1 MLQWMG
7 GSRRK
12 VTISRKSTHNR
23 QRQYFEQRKQ
33 QEKTTGYE
41 DHADE
46 TSIAGRHQK
55 ECQSLDILSLLN
67 LSTFSAVGKCYPSRS
82 HCKSGPSIIKYQM
95 PEDPAKIITSSVPPS
110 YSVKIKEA
118 GAPPSSYQGELQCP
132 KISFSDH
139 DNHDLNASND
149 SLDLWNAATE
159 NQLSVFDMLINDES
173 EVGSERSLVHEAHV
187 AFSVEGLGKMRT
199 KTPLHS
205 PKQGGRISSD
215 DCSLAWNFSRQLN
228 SLKGSNFVLNDS
240 ELEVDMDVPLGSS
253 PSQFSVDITDSHGNW
268 KPNLSTFSD
277 DMQLDSHYRNSKC
290 SFGDTDIS
298 YNIGREDIWDAK
310 VSYLDDGFP
319 HEREDDIS
327 WKYWPHK
334 IDGNSGD
341 FLDYENGE
349 IPDNAFEGH
358 YMLRKRGVKATNLN
372 SLDPSPKHLSSKVG
386 HDLTTLI
393 GERYEISLQD
403 LPAQPGWPFFG
414 TEDVK
419 DSLSLLSS
427 EESCSSSAVRGETID
442 SSPPNLMPRQSRR
455 ICSTFGRTRMKY
467 DLDNDFAK
475 ETRCEDRDNLGQPSG
490 KYMRTPVPL
499 KSTATKRASY
509 YLQGGIELSQ
519 KWLLEER
526 CNGVDIDLGFSS
538 FHCTTQANLPSVG
551 SQLWAEDPIGAFPV
565 PELNL
570 NVKSCFNTPK
580 HSESIHCFPFSCFTS
595 EKFAFC
601 QPLNQ
606 TNAFDSPVFSNIGAG
621 SIKHALSP
629 DSGRQGVPLDLF
641 DAGQHREIGFL
652 DLSVRGRVNGD
663 DKRKPKSPPANCKQ
677 LEFEMENCFG
687 NDLLF
692 SKEPIVMG
700 GSNPNNKEDEF
711 NEAKDGTLE
720 TKGSLGVETSPSV
733 KIHEKG
739 ESKGYECDVEIPLPC
754 QSGTEQKSLMQEQK

>member
-41 DHADE
+41 GHADE

-55 ECQSLDILSLLN
+55 ECRSLDILSLLN
-67 LSTFSAVGKCYPSRS
+67 LSTFSAVGS
-82 HCKSGPSIIKYQM
+82 HCKSGPSTIKYQM

-118 GAPPSSYQGELQCP
+118 GAPPASYQGELQCP

-149 SLDLWNAATE
+149 SLDLWNASAE

-187 AFSVEGLGKMRT
+187 AFSVKGLGKIRP

-205 PKQGGRISSD
+205 PKQEGRISSD
-215 DCSLAWNFSRQLN
+215 DCSLPWNFSRQLN
-228 SLKGSNFVLNDS
+228 SLRGSNFVLNDI
-240 ELEVDMDVPLGSS
+240 ELQVDMDVPLGGSH
-253 PSQFSVDITDSHGNW
+253 SQFSVDITDSHGNW

-290 SFGDTDIS
+290 FFSDTDIS
-298 YNIGREDIWDAK
+298 YNIGREDIWD
-310 VSYLDDGFP
+310 
-319 HEREDDIS
+319 
-327 WKYWPHK
+327 
-334 IDGNSGD
+334 
-341 FLDYENGE
+341 
-349 IPDNAFEGH
+349 
-358 YMLRKRGVKATNLN
+358 
-372 SLDPSPKHLSSKVG
+372 DPSPKHLSSKVG

-393 GERYEISLQD
+393 WESGRYNPIQTD
-403 LPAQPGWPFFG
+403 YDIRDFPAQPGWPFIE
-414 TEDVK
+414 TEDSK
-419 DSLSLLSS
+419 DSMSLLSFSS

-455 ICSTFGRTRMKY
+455 ICSTFARTRMKY
-467 DLDNDFAK
+467 DLDNDFGK

-490 KYMRTPVPL
+490 KYMRTPVPH
-499 KSTATKRASY
+499 KSKATKRASY
-509 YLQGGIELSQ
+509 CLQAGIELSQ
-519 KWLLEER
+519 KWLLEEG
-526 CNGVDIDLGFSS
+526 CNAVDIDLGFSS
-538 FHCTTQANLPSVG
+538 SHCTSQANLPSVG

-570 NVKSCFNTPK
+570 DVKSCFNAPK
-580 HSESIHCFPFSCFTS
+580 HSESIHCLPFSCFTS

-606 TNAFDSPVFSNIGAG
+606 TNSFDSPVFSNIRAG
-621 SIKHALSP
+621 SIKHVLSP

-641 DAGQHREIGFL
+641 DADQHREIGFL

-663 DKRKPKSPPANCKQ
+663 DKRKSKSPPANCEQ

-687 NDLLF
+687 NDLFL

-711 NEAKDGTLE
+711 KEAKDETLE
-720 TKGSLGVETSPSV
+720 TKGSLGVKTSPSV

-754 QSGTEQKSLMQEQK
+754 QSGTEQKSSMQEQK

>member
-1 MLQWMG
+1 MTM
-7 GSRRK
+7 
-12 VTISRKSTHNR
+12 TMAISFSTAIG

-41 DHADE
+41 GHADE

-55 ECQSLDILSLLN
+55 ECRSLDILSLLN
-67 LSTFSAVGKCYPSRS
+67 LSTFSAVGS
-82 HCKSGPSIIKYQM
+82 HCKSGPSTIKYQM

-118 GAPPSSYQGELQCP
+118 GAPPACYQGELQCP

-149 SLDLWNAATE
+149 SLDLWNASAE

-187 AFSVEGLGKMRT
+187 AFSVKGLGKIRP

-205 PKQGGRISSD
+205 PKQEGRISSD
-215 DCSLAWNFSRQLN
+215 DCSLPWNFSRQLN
-228 SLKGSNFVLNDS
+228 SLRGSNFVLNDI
-240 ELEVDMDVPLGSS
+240 ELEVDAMMQDMDVPLGGSH
-253 PSQFSVDITDSHGNW
+253 SQFSVDITDSHGNW

-290 SFGDTDIS
+290 FFSDTDIS
-298 YNIGREDIWDAK
+298 YNIGREDIWD
-310 VSYLDDGFP
+310 VSYQDDGFP

-349 IPDNAFEGH
+349 MPDNAFEGH
-358 YMLRKRGVKATNLN
+358 QMLRKRGVKATNLN
-372 SLDPSPKHLSSKVG
+372 SLGAISHSIYGIILGMIVGSIYLQEGGVKCESVVAVFLSYPFPKHLSSKVG

-393 GERYEISLQD
+393 WERYNPIQTD
-403 LPAQPGWPFFG
+403 YDIRDFPAQPGWPFIE
-414 TEDVK
+414 TEDSK
-419 DSLSLLSS
+419 DSMSLL
-427 EESCSSSAVRGETID
+427 RGETID

-467 DLDNDFAK
+467 DLDNDFGK

-490 KYMRTPVPL
+490 KYMRTPVPH
-499 KSTATKRASY
+499 KSKATKRASY
-509 YLQGGIELSQ
+509 CLQAGIELSQ
-519 KWLLEER
+519 KWLLEEG
-526 CNGVDIDLGFSS
+526 CNAVDIDLGFSS
-538 FHCTTQANLPSVG
+538 SHCTSQANLPSVG

-570 NVKSCFNTPK
+570 DVKSCFNAPK
-580 HSESIHCFPFSCFTS
+580 HSESIHCLPFSCFTS

-606 TNAFDSPVFSNIGAG
+606 TNSFDSPVFSNIRAG
-621 SIKHALSP
+621 SIKHVLSP

-641 DAGQHREIGFL
+641 DADQHREIGFL

-663 DKRKPKSPPANCKQ
+663 DKRKSKSPPANCEQ

-687 NDLLF
+687 NDLFL

-711 NEAKDGTLE
+711 KEAKDETLE
-720 TKGSLGVETSPSV
+720 TKGSLGVKTSPSV

-739 ESKGYECDVEIPLPC
+739 ESKG
-754 QSGTEQKSLMQEQK
+754 

>member
-41 DHADE
+41 GHADE

-55 ECQSLDILSLLN
+55 ECRSLDILSLLN
-67 LSTFSAVGKCYPSRS
+67 LSTFSAVGS
-82 HCKSGPSIIKYQM
+82 HCKSGPSTIKYQM

-118 GAPPSSYQGELQCP
+118 GAPPASYQGELQCP

-149 SLDLWNAATE
+149 SLDLWNASAE

-187 AFSVEGLGKMRT
+187 AFSVKGLGKIRP

-205 PKQGGRISSD
+205 PKQEGRISSD
-215 DCSLAWNFSRQLN
+215 DCSLPWNFSRQLN
-228 SLKGSNFVLNDS
+228 SLRGSNFVLNDI
-240 ELEVDMDVPLGSS
+240 ELEVDMDVPLGGSH
-253 PSQFSVDITDSHGNW
+253 SQFSVDITDSHGNW

-290 SFGDTDIS
+290 FFSDTDIS
-298 YNIGREDIWDAK
+298 YNIGREDIWD
-310 VSYLDDGFP
+310 
-319 HEREDDIS
+319 
-327 WKYWPHK
+327 
-334 IDGNSGD
+334 
-341 FLDYENGE
+341 
-349 IPDNAFEGH
+349 
-358 YMLRKRGVKATNLN
+358 
-372 SLDPSPKHLSSKVG
+372 DPSPKHLSSKVG

-393 GERYEISLQD
+393 WESGRYNPIQTD
-403 LPAQPGWPFFG
+403 YDIRDFPAQPGWPFIE
-414 TEDVK
+414 TEDSK
-419 DSLSLLSS
+419 DSMSLLSFSS

-467 DLDNDFAK
+467 DLDNDFGK

-490 KYMRTPVPL
+490 KYMRTPVPH
-499 KSTATKRASY
+499 KSKATKRASY
-509 YLQGGIELSQ
+509 CLQAGIELSQ
-519 KWLLEER
+519 KWLLEEG
-526 CNGVDIDLGFSS
+526 CNAVDIDLGFSS
-538 FHCTTQANLPSVG
+538 SHCTSQANLPSVG

-570 NVKSCFNTPK
+570 DVKSCFNAPK
-580 HSESIHCFPFSCFTS
+580 HSESIHCLPFSCFTS

-606 TNAFDSPVFSNIGAG
+606 TNSFDSPVFSNIRAG
-621 SIKHALSP
+621 SIKHVLSP

-641 DAGQHREIGFL
+641 DADQHREIGFL

-663 DKRKPKSPPANCKQ
+663 DKRKSRSPPTNCEQ

-687 NDLLF
+687 NDLFL

-711 NEAKDGTLE
+711 KEAKDETLE
-720 TKGSLGVETSPSV
+720 TKGSLGVKTSPSV

-754 QSGTEQKSLMQEQK
+754 QSGTEQKSSMQEQK

>member
-41 DHADE
+41 GHADE

-55 ECQSLDILSLLN
+55 ECRSLDILSLLN
-67 LSTFSAVGKCYPSRS
+67 LSTFSAVGS
-82 HCKSGPSIIKYQM
+82 HCKSGPSTIKYQM

-118 GAPPSSYQGELQCP
+118 GAPPASYQGELQCP

-149 SLDLWNAATE
+149 SLDLWNASAE

-187 AFSVEGLGKMRT
+187 AFSVKGLGKIRP

-205 PKQGGRISSD
+205 PKQEGRISSD
-215 DCSLAWNFSRQLN
+215 DCSLPWNFSRQLN
-228 SLKGSNFVLNDS
+228 SLRGSNFVLNDI
-240 ELEVDMDVPLGSS
+240 ELEVDMDVPLGGSH
-253 PSQFSVDITDSHGNW
+253 SQFSVDITDSHGNW

-290 SFGDTDIS
+290 FFSDTDIS
-298 YNIGREDIWDAK
+298 YNIGREDIWD
-310 VSYLDDGFP
+310 
-319 HEREDDIS
+319 
-327 WKYWPHK
+327 
-334 IDGNSGD
+334 
-341 FLDYENGE
+341 
-349 IPDNAFEGH
+349 
-358 YMLRKRGVKATNLN
+358 
-372 SLDPSPKHLSSKVG
+372 DPSPKHLSSKVG

-393 GERYEISLQD
+393 WESGRYNPIQTD
-403 LPAQPGWPFFG
+403 YDIRDFPAQPGWPFIE
-414 TEDVK
+414 TEDSK
-419 DSLSLLSS
+419 DSMSLLSFSS

-467 DLDNDFAK
+467 DLDNDFGK

-490 KYMRTPVPL
+490 KYMRTPVPH
-499 KSTATKRASY
+499 KSKATKRASY
-509 YLQGGIELSQ
+509 CLQAGIELSQ
-519 KWLLEER
+519 KWLLEEG
-526 CNGVDIDLGFSS
+526 CNAVDIDLGFSS
-538 FHCTTQANLPSVG
+538 SHCTSQANLPSVG

-570 NVKSCFNTPK
+570 DVKSCFNAPK
-580 HSESIHCFPFSCFTS
+580 HSESIHCLPFSCFTS

-606 TNAFDSPVFSNIGAG
+606 TNSFDSPVFSNIRAG
-621 SIKHALSP
+621 SIKHVLSP

-641 DAGQHREIGFL
+641 DADQHREIGFL

-663 DKRKPKSPPANCKQ
+663 DKRKSRSPPTNCEQ

-687 NDLLF
+687 NDLFL

-711 NEAKDGTLE
+711 KEAKDETLE
-720 TKGSLGVETSPSV
+720 TKGSLGVKTSPSV

-754 QSGTEQKSLMQEQK
+754 QSGTEQKEQK

>member
-41 DHADE
+41 GHADE

-55 ECQSLDILSLLN
+55 ECRSLDILSLLN
-67 LSTFSAVGKCYPSRS
+67 LSTFSAVGS
-82 HCKSGPSIIKYQM
+82 HCKSGPSTIKYQM

-118 GAPPSSYQGELQCP
+118 GAPPASYQGELQCP

-149 SLDLWNAATE
+149 SLDLWNASAE
-159 NQLSVFDMLINDES
+159 N
-173 EVGSERSLVHEAHV
+173 R
-187 AFSVEGLGKMRT
+187 LGKIRP

-205 PKQGGRISSD
+205 PKQEGRISSD
-215 DCSLAWNFSRQLN
+215 DCSLPWNFSRQLN
-228 SLKGSNFVLNDS
+228 SLRGSNFVLNDI
-240 ELEVDMDVPLGSS
+240 ELQVDMDVPLGGSH
-253 PSQFSVDITDSHGNW
+253 SQFSVDITDSHGNW

-290 SFGDTDIS
+290 FFSDTDIS
-298 YNIGREDIWDAK
+298 YNIGREDIWD
-310 VSYLDDGFP
+310 
-319 HEREDDIS
+319 
-327 WKYWPHK
+327 
-334 IDGNSGD
+334 
-341 FLDYENGE
+341 
-349 IPDNAFEGH
+349 
-358 YMLRKRGVKATNLN
+358 
-372 SLDPSPKHLSSKVG
+372 DPSPKHLSSKVG

-393 GERYEISLQD
+393 WESGRYNPIQTD
-403 LPAQPGWPFFG
+403 YDIRDFPAQPGWPFIE
-414 TEDVK
+414 TEDSK
-419 DSLSLLSS
+419 DSMSLLS

-455 ICSTFGRTRMKY
+455 ICSTFARTRMKY
-467 DLDNDFAK
+467 DLDNDFGK

-490 KYMRTPVPL
+490 KYMRTPVPH
-499 KSTATKRASY
+499 KSKATKRASY
-509 YLQGGIELSQ
+509 CLQAGIELSQ
-519 KWLLEER
+519 KWLLEEG
-526 CNGVDIDLGFSS
+526 CNAVDIDLGFSS
-538 FHCTTQANLPSVG
+538 SHCTSQANLPSVG

-570 NVKSCFNTPK
+570 DVKSCFNAPK
-580 HSESIHCFPFSCFTS
+580 HSESIHCLPFSCFTS

-606 TNAFDSPVFSNIGAG
+606 TNSFDSPVFSNIRAG
-621 SIKHALSP
+621 SIKHVLSP

-641 DAGQHREIGFL
+641 DADQHREIGFL

-663 DKRKPKSPPANCKQ
+663 DKRKSKSPPANCEQ

-687 NDLLF
+687 NDLFL

-711 NEAKDGTLE
+711 KEAKDETLE
-720 TKGSLGVETSPSV
+720 TKGSLGVKTSPSV

-739 ESKGYECDVEIPLPC
+739 ESKG
-754 QSGTEQKSLMQEQK
+754 

>member
-55 ECQSLDILSLLN
+55 ECRSLDILSLLN
-67 LSTFSAVGKCYPSRS
+67 LSTFSAVGKCYPS
-82 HCKSGPSIIKYQM
+82 K
-95 PEDPAKIITSSVPPS
+95 DPAKIITSSVPPS

-393 GERYEISLQD
+393 GESGRYNPIQTNYDVRD

-419 DSLSLLSS
+419 DSLSLLS

-551 SQLWAEDPIGAFPV
+551 SQLWAEDPI
-565 PELNL
+565 
-570 NVKSCFNTPK
+570 
-580 HSESIHCFPFSCFTS
+580 
-595 EKFAFC
+595 
-601 QPLNQ
+601 
-606 TNAFDSPVFSNIGAG
+606 VFSNIGAG

-754 QSGTEQKSLMQEQK
+754 QSGTEQKEQK

>member
-41 DHADE
+41 GHADE

-55 ECQSLDILSLLN
+55 ECRSLDILSLLN
-67 LSTFSAVGKCYPSRS
+67 LSTFSAVGKCYPS
-82 HCKSGPSIIKYQM
+82 K
-95 PEDPAKIITSSVPPS
+95 
-110 YSVKIKEA
+110 
-118 GAPPSSYQGELQCP
+118 
-132 KISFSDH
+132 
-139 DNHDLNASND
+139 
-149 SLDLWNAATE
+149 
-159 NQLSVFDMLINDES
+159 LSVFDMLINDES

-187 AFSVEGLGKMRT
+187 AFSVKGLGKIRP

-205 PKQGGRISSD
+205 PKQEGRISSD
-215 DCSLAWNFSRQLN
+215 DCSLPWNFSRQLN
-228 SLKGSNFVLNDS
+228 SLRGSNFVLNDI
-240 ELEVDMDVPLGSS
+240 ELEVDMDVPLGGSH
-253 PSQFSVDITDSHGNW
+253 SQFSVDITDSHGNW

-290 SFGDTDIS
+290 FFSDTDIS
-298 YNIGREDIWDAK
+298 YNIGREDIWD
-310 VSYLDDGFP
+310 VSYQDDGFP

-349 IPDNAFEGH
+349 MPDNAFEGH
-358 YMLRKRGVKATNLN
+358 QMLRKRYNPIQT
-372 SLDPSPKHLSSKVG
+372 DY
-386 HDLTTLI
+386 DI
-393 GERYEISLQD
+393 RD
-403 LPAQPGWPFFG
+403 FPAQPGWPFIE
-414 TEDVK
+414 TEDSK
-419 DSLSLLSS
+419 DSMSLLSKHLKYLI
-427 EESCSSSAVRGETID
+427 AVRGETID

-467 DLDNDFAK
+467 DLDNDFGK
-475 ETRCEDRDNLGQPSG
+475 ETRCKDRDNLGQPSG
-490 KYMRTPVPL
+490 KYMRTPVPH
-499 KSTATKRASY
+499 KSKATKRASY
-509 YLQGGIELSQ
+509 CLQAGIELSQ
-519 KWLLEER
+519 KWLLEEG
-526 CNGVDIDLGFSS
+526 CNAVDIDLGFSS
-538 FHCTTQANLPSVG
+538 SHCTSQANLPSVG

-570 NVKSCFNTPK
+570 DVKSCFNAPK
-580 HSESIHCFPFSCFTS
+580 HSESIHCLPFSCFTS

-606 TNAFDSPVFSNIGAG
+606 TNSFDSPVFSNIRAG
-621 SIKHALSP
+621 SIKHVLSP

-641 DAGQHREIGFL
+641 DADQHREIGFL

-663 DKRKPKSPPANCKQ
+663 DKRKSKSPPANCEQ

-687 NDLLF
+687 NDLFL

-711 NEAKDGTLE
+711 KEAKDETLE
-720 TKGSLGVETSPSV
+720 TKGSLGVKTSPSV

-754 QSGTEQKSLMQEQK
+754 QSGTEQKSSMQEQK

>member
-1 MLQWMG
+1 MACCILCCCSNFDQPW
-7 GSRRK
+7 
-12 VTISRKSTHNR
+12 
-23 QRQYFEQRKQ
+23 FF
-33 QEKTTGYE
+33 
-41 DHADE
+41 
-46 TSIAGRHQK
+46 
-55 ECQSLDILSLLN
+55 SLVFFVFFVFN
-67 LSTFSAVGKCYPSRS
+67 QVGS

-298 YNIGREDIWDAK
+298 YNIGREDIWD
-310 VSYLDDGFP
+310 
-319 HEREDDIS
+319 
-327 WKYWPHK
+327 
-334 IDGNSGD
+334 
-341 FLDYENGE
+341 
-349 IPDNAFEGH
+349 
-358 YMLRKRGVKATNLN
+358 
-372 SLDPSPKHLSSKVG
+372 DPSPKHLSSKVG

-393 GERYEISLQD
+393 GESGRYNPIQTNYDVRD

-419 DSLSLLSS
+419 DSLSLLSFSS

-754 QSGTEQKSLMQEQK
+754 QSGTEQKEQK

>member
-55 ECQSLDILSLLN
+55 ECRSLDILSLLN
-67 LSTFSAVGKCYPSRS
+67 LSTFSAVGKCYPS
-82 HCKSGPSIIKYQM
+82 K
-95 PEDPAKIITSSVPPS
+95 DPAKIITSSVPPS

-393 GERYEISLQD
+393 GESGRYNPIQTNYDVRD

-419 DSLSLLSS
+419 DSLSLLSFSS

-551 SQLWAEDPIGAFPV
+551 SQLWAEDPI
-565 PELNL
+565 
-570 NVKSCFNTPK
+570 
-580 HSESIHCFPFSCFTS
+580 
-595 EKFAFC
+595 
-601 QPLNQ
+601 
-606 TNAFDSPVFSNIGAG
+606 VFSNIGAG

-754 QSGTEQKSLMQEQK
+754 QSGTEQKEQK

>member
-41 DHADE
+41 GHADE

-55 ECQSLDILSLLN
+55 ECRSLDILSLLN
-67 LSTFSAVGKCYPSRS
+67 LSTFSAVGS
-82 HCKSGPSIIKYQM
+82 HCKSGPSTIKYQM

-118 GAPPSSYQGELQCP
+118 GAPPASYQGELQCP

-149 SLDLWNAATE
+149 SLDLWNASAE
-159 NQLSVFDMLINDES
+159 N
-173 EVGSERSLVHEAHV
+173 R
-187 AFSVEGLGKMRT
+187 LGKIRP

-205 PKQGGRISSD
+205 PKQEGRISSD
-215 DCSLAWNFSRQLN
+215 DCSLPWNFSRQLN
-228 SLKGSNFVLNDS
+228 SLRGSNFVLNDI
-240 ELEVDMDVPLGSS
+240 ELQVDMDVPLGGSH
-253 PSQFSVDITDSHGNW
+253 SQFSVDITDSHGNW

-290 SFGDTDIS
+290 FFSDTDIS
-298 YNIGREDIWDAK
+298 YNIGREDIWD
-310 VSYLDDGFP
+310 
-319 HEREDDIS
+319 
-327 WKYWPHK
+327 
-334 IDGNSGD
+334 
-341 FLDYENGE
+341 
-349 IPDNAFEGH
+349 
-358 YMLRKRGVKATNLN
+358 
-372 SLDPSPKHLSSKVG
+372 DPSPKHLSSKVG

-393 GERYEISLQD
+393 WESGRYNPIQTD
-403 LPAQPGWPFFG
+403 YDIRDFPAQPGWPFIE
-414 TEDVK
+414 TEDSK
-419 DSLSLLSS
+419 DSMSLLSFSS

-455 ICSTFGRTRMKY
+455 ICSTFARTRMKY
-467 DLDNDFAK
+467 DLDNDFGK

-490 KYMRTPVPL
+490 KYMRTPVPH
-499 KSTATKRASY
+499 KSKATKRASY
-509 YLQGGIELSQ
+509 CLQAGIELSQ
-519 KWLLEER
+519 KWLLEEG
-526 CNGVDIDLGFSS
+526 CNAVDIDLGFSS
-538 FHCTTQANLPSVG
+538 SHCTSQANLPSVG

-570 NVKSCFNTPK
+570 DVKSCFNAPK
-580 HSESIHCFPFSCFTS
+580 HSESIHCLPFSCFTS

-606 TNAFDSPVFSNIGAG
+606 TNSFDSPVFSNIRAG
-621 SIKHALSP
+621 SIKHVLSP

-641 DAGQHREIGFL
+641 DADQHREIGFL

-663 DKRKPKSPPANCKQ
+663 DKRKSKSPPANCEQ

-687 NDLLF
+687 NDLFL

-711 NEAKDGTLE
+711 KEAKDETLE
-720 TKGSLGVETSPSV
+720 TKGSLGVKTSPSV

-739 ESKGYECDVEIPLPC
+739 ESKG
-754 QSGTEQKSLMQEQK
+754 

>member
-1 MLQWMG
+1 MQDAMM
-7 GSRRK
+7 
-12 VTISRKSTHNR
+12 
-23 QRQYFEQRKQ
+23 Q
-33 QEKTTGYE
+33 
-41 DHADE
+41 
-46 TSIAGRHQK
+46 
-55 ECQSLDILSLLN
+55 
-67 LSTFSAVGKCYPSRS
+67 
-82 HCKSGPSIIKYQM
+82 
-95 PEDPAKIITSSVPPS
+95 
-110 YSVKIKEA
+110 
-118 GAPPSSYQGELQCP
+118 
-132 KISFSDH
+132 
-139 DNHDLNASND
+139 
-149 SLDLWNAATE
+149 
-159 NQLSVFDMLINDES
+159 
-173 EVGSERSLVHEAHV
+173 
-187 AFSVEGLGKMRT
+187 
-199 KTPLHS
+199 
-205 PKQGGRISSD
+205 
-215 DCSLAWNFSRQLN
+215 
-228 SLKGSNFVLNDS
+228 
-240 ELEVDMDVPLGSS
+240 DMDVPLGSS

-358 YMLRKRGVKATNLN
+358 FMLRK
-372 SLDPSPKHLSSKVG
+372 
-386 HDLTTLI
+386 
-393 GERYEISLQD
+393 
-403 LPAQPGWPFFG
+403 
-414 TEDVK
+414 
-419 DSLSLLSS
+419 
-427 EESCSSSAVRGETID
+427 RGETID

-475 ETRCEDRDNLGQPSG
+475 ETRCKDRDNLGQPSG

-519 KWLLEER
+519 KWLLEEG
-526 CNGVDIDLGFSS
+526 CNAVDIDLGFSS
-538 FHCTTQANLPSVG
+538 FHCTSQANLPSVG

-580 HSESIHCFPFSCFTS
+580 HSEFIHRLPFSCFTS

-606 TNAFDSPVFSNIGAG
+606 TNSFDSPVFSNIGAG

-641 DAGQHREIGFL
+641 DAGQHREIEFL

-677 LEFEMENCFG
+677 LELEMENCFG

-711 NEAKDGTLE
+711 IEAKDGTLE

-754 QSGTEQKSLMQEQK
+754 QSGTEQKEQK

>member
-1 MLQWMG
+1 MG

-55 ECQSLDILSLLN
+55 ECRSLDILSLLN
-67 LSTFSAVGKCYPSRS
+67 LSTFSAVGKCYPS
-82 HCKSGPSIIKYQM
+82 K
-95 PEDPAKIITSSVPPS
+95 
-110 YSVKIKEA
+110 
-118 GAPPSSYQGELQCP
+118 
-132 KISFSDH
+132 
-139 DNHDLNASND
+139 
-149 SLDLWNAATE
+149 
-159 NQLSVFDMLINDES
+159 LSVFDMLINDES

-240 ELEVDMDVPLGSS
+240 ELEVDAMMQDMDVPLGSS

-358 YMLRKRGVKATNLN
+358 YMLRKRYNPIQTNY
-372 SLDPSPKHLSSKVG
+372 DV
-386 HDLTTLI
+386 T
-393 GERYEISLQD
+393 D

-419 DSLSLLSS
+419 DSLSLLSNHLKYLI
-427 EESCSSSAVRGETID
+427 AVRGETID
-442 SSPPNLMPRQSRR
+442 SSHPNLMPRQSRR
-455 ICSTFGRTRMKY
+455 ICITFGRTRMKY
-467 DLDNDFAK
+467 DLDNNFAK

-538 FHCTTQANLPSVG
+538 FHCTSQANLPSVG

-570 NVKSCFNTPK
+570 NVKSSFNTPK
-580 HSESIHCFPFSCFTS
+580 HSESIHCLPFSCFTS

-606 TNAFDSPVFSNIGAG
+606 TNAFDSSVFSNIGAG

-754 QSGTEQKSLMQEQK
+754 QSGTEQKVCLLLAYGFFNIYTYMHIKV

>member
-1 MLQWMG
+1 MG
-7 GSRRK
+7 FQCK
-12 VTISRKSTHNR
+12 MP
-23 QRQYFEQRKQ
+23 F
-33 QEKTTGYE
+33 
-41 DHADE
+41 
-46 TSIAGRHQK
+46 AG
-55 ECQSLDILSLLN
+55 
-67 LSTFSAVGKCYPSRS
+67 
-82 HCKSGPSIIKYQM
+82 
-95 PEDPAKIITSSVPPS
+95 
-110 YSVKIKEA
+110 A
-118 GAPPSSYQGELQCP
+118 GAPSGSYQGELQCP

-139 DNHDLNASND
+139 DNHALNASND

-159 NQLSVFDMLINDES
+159 NQLSVFDMLINDEP

-187 AFSVEGLGKMRT
+187 AFSVEGLGKIRT

-205 PKQGGRISSD
+205 PKQEGRISSD
-215 DCSLAWNFSRQLN
+215 DCSLPWNFSRQLN
-228 SLKGSNFVLNDS
+228 SLKGSNFVLNDI
-240 ELEVDMDVPLGSS
+240 ELEVDMDVPLGGS

-298 YNIGREDIWDAK
+298 YNIGREDIWD

-349 IPDNAFEGH
+349 MPDNAFEGH
-358 YMLRKRGVKATNLN
+358 HMLRKRGVKATNLN

-393 GERYEISLQD
+393 GERYNPIQTNYGIRD
-403 LPAQPGWPFFG
+403 LPAQPGWPIFE
-414 TEDVK
+414 TEDAK
-419 DSLSLLSS
+419 DSLSLLSDFLLQGDLVGRYYFNLHVSSLSPPSSFSS

-442 SSPPNLMPRQSRR
+442 SSPPNLMPRQSRG

-467 DLDNDFAK
+467 DLDNDFLK
-475 ETRCEDRDNLGQPSG
+475 ETRCEDRDNLGQQSG
-490 KYMRTPVPL
+490 KYMRTPVL
-499 KSTATKRASY
+499 HKSKATKRASY
-509 YLQGGIELSQ
+509 CLQGGIELSQ
-519 KWLLEER
+519 KWLLEEG
-526 CNGVDIDLGFSS
+526 CNPVDIDLGFGSS
-538 FHCTTQANLPSVG
+538 HCTSQANLPSVG

-570 NVKSCFNTPK
+570 DVKSCFNTPK
-580 HSESIHCFPFSCFTS
+580 HSESIHCLPFSCFTS

-606 TNAFDSPVFSNIGAG
+606 TLSFDSPVFSNIGAG
-621 SIKHALSP
+621 SIKHVLSP
-629 DSGRQGVPLDLF
+629 DSGRQVVPLDLF

-652 DLSVRGRVNGD
+652 DLSLRGRVNGD
-663 DKRKPKSPPANCKQ
+663 DKRKPKSPPANCEQ

-700 GSNPNNKEDEF
+700 CSNPSKEEDEF
-711 NEAKDGTLE
+711 KEANDETLE
-720 TKGSLGVETSPSV
+720 TKGSLGVEILPSV

-739 ESKGYECDVEIPLPC
+739 ESKGYECDVEISLPC
-754 QSGTEQKSLMQEQK
+754 QSGTEQKVYLLLAYDFFLIYIHICIVKFELPLDVCLMFWIHV

>member
-1 MLQWMG
+1 MG

-55 ECQSLDILSLLN
+55 ECRSLDILSLLN

-82 HCKSGPSIIKYQM
+82 HCKSGPSTIKYQM

-298 YNIGREDIWDAK
+298 YNIGREDIWD
-310 VSYLDDGFP
+310 
-319 HEREDDIS
+319 
-327 WKYWPHK
+327 
-334 IDGNSGD
+334 
-341 FLDYENGE
+341 
-349 IPDNAFEGH
+349 
-358 YMLRKRGVKATNLN
+358 
-372 SLDPSPKHLSSKVG
+372 DPSPKHLSSKVG

-393 GERYEISLQD
+393 GESGRYNPIQTNYDVTD

-467 DLDNDFAK
+467 DLVNDFAK

-538 FHCTTQANLPSVG
+538 FHCTSQANLPSVG
-551 SQLWAEDPIGAFPV
+551 SQLWAEDPI
-565 PELNL
+565 
-570 NVKSCFNTPK
+570 
-580 HSESIHCFPFSCFTS
+580 
-595 EKFAFC
+595 
-601 QPLNQ
+601 
-606 TNAFDSPVFSNIGAG
+606 VFSNIGAG

>member
-55 ECQSLDILSLLN
+55 ECRSLDILSLLN
-67 LSTFSAVGKCYPSRS
+67 LSTFSAVGKCYPS
-82 HCKSGPSIIKYQM
+82 K
-95 PEDPAKIITSSVPPS
+95 
-110 YSVKIKEA
+110 
-118 GAPPSSYQGELQCP
+118 
-132 KISFSDH
+132 
-139 DNHDLNASND
+139 
-149 SLDLWNAATE
+149 
-159 NQLSVFDMLINDES
+159 LSVFDMLINDES

-240 ELEVDMDVPLGSS
+240 ELEVDAMMQDMDVPLGSS

-358 YMLRKRGVKATNLN
+358 YMLRKRYNPIQTNY
-372 SLDPSPKHLSSKVG
+372 DV
-386 HDLTTLI
+386 T
-393 GERYEISLQD
+393 D

-419 DSLSLLSS
+419 DSLSLLSFSS

-538 FHCTTQANLPSVG
+538 FHCTSQANLPSVG

-580 HSESIHCFPFSCFTS
+580 HSESIHCLPFSCFTS

-754 QSGTEQKSLMQEQK
+754 QSGTEQKEQK

>member
-55 ECQSLDILSLLN
+55 ECRSLDILSLLN
-67 LSTFSAVGKCYPSRS
+67 LSTFSAVGKCYPS
-82 HCKSGPSIIKYQM
+82 K
-95 PEDPAKIITSSVPPS
+95 
-110 YSVKIKEA
+110 
-118 GAPPSSYQGELQCP
+118 
-132 KISFSDH
+132 
-139 DNHDLNASND
+139 
-149 SLDLWNAATE
+149 
-159 NQLSVFDMLINDES
+159 LSVFDMLINDES

-240 ELEVDMDVPLGSS
+240 ELEVDAMMQDMDVPLGSS

-358 YMLRKRGVKATNLN
+358 YMLRKRYNPIQTNY
-372 SLDPSPKHLSSKVG
+372 DV
-386 HDLTTLI
+386 T
-393 GERYEISLQD
+393 D

-419 DSLSLLSS
+419 DSLSLLSFSS

-538 FHCTTQANLPSVG
+538 FHCTSQANLPSVG

-580 HSESIHCFPFSCFTS
+580 HSESIHCLPFSCFTS

>member
-41 DHADE
+41 GHADE

-55 ECQSLDILSLLN
+55 ECRSLDILSLLN
-67 LSTFSAVGKCYPSRS
+67 LSTFSAVGS
-82 HCKSGPSIIKYQM
+82 HCKSGPSTIKYQM

-118 GAPPSSYQGELQCP
+118 GAPPASYQGELQCP

-149 SLDLWNAATE
+149 SLDLWNASAE
-159 NQLSVFDMLINDES
+159 N
-173 EVGSERSLVHEAHV
+173 R
-187 AFSVEGLGKMRT
+187 LGKIRP

-205 PKQGGRISSD
+205 PKQEGRISSD
-215 DCSLAWNFSRQLN
+215 DCSLPWNFSRQLN
-228 SLKGSNFVLNDS
+228 SLRGSNFVLNDI
-240 ELEVDMDVPLGSS
+240 ELQVDMDVPLGGSH
-253 PSQFSVDITDSHGNW
+253 SQFSVDITDSHGNW

-290 SFGDTDIS
+290 FFSDTDIS
-298 YNIGREDIWDAK
+298 YNIGREDIWD
-310 VSYLDDGFP
+310 VSYQDDGFP
-319 HEREDDIS
+319 HEREDEIS

-349 IPDNAFEGH
+349 MPDNAFEGH
-358 YMLRKRGVKATNLN
+358 QMLRKRGVKATNLN

-393 GERYEISLQD
+393 WESGRYNPIQTD
-403 LPAQPGWPFFG
+403 YDIRDFPAQPGWPFIE
-414 TEDVK
+414 TEDSK
-419 DSLSLLSS
+419 DSMSLLSFSS

-455 ICSTFGRTRMKY
+455 ICSTFARTRMKY
-467 DLDNDFAK
+467 DLDNDFGK

-490 KYMRTPVPL
+490 KYMRTPVPH
-499 KSTATKRASY
+499 KSKATKRASY
-509 YLQGGIELSQ
+509 CLQAGIELSQ
-519 KWLLEER
+519 KWLLEEG
-526 CNGVDIDLGFSS
+526 CNAVDIDLGFSS
-538 FHCTTQANLPSVG
+538 SHCTSQANLPSVG

-570 NVKSCFNTPK
+570 DVKSCFNAPK
-580 HSESIHCFPFSCFTS
+580 HSESIHCLPFSCFTS

-606 TNAFDSPVFSNIGAG
+606 TNSFDSPVFSNIRAG
-621 SIKHALSP
+621 SIKHVLSP

-641 DAGQHREIGFL
+641 DADQHREIGFL

-663 DKRKPKSPPANCKQ
+663 DKRKSKSPPANCEQ

-687 NDLLF
+687 NDLFL

-711 NEAKDGTLE
+711 KEAKDETLE
-720 TKGSLGVETSPSV
+720 TKGSLGVKTSPSV

-739 ESKGYECDVEIPLPC
+739 ESKG
-754 QSGTEQKSLMQEQK
+754 

>member
-41 DHADE
+41 GHADE

-55 ECQSLDILSLLN
+55 ECRSLDILSLLN
-67 LSTFSAVGKCYPSRS
+67 LSTFSAVGS
-82 HCKSGPSIIKYQM
+82 HCKSGPSTIKYQM

-118 GAPPSSYQGELQCP
+118 GAPPASYQGELQCP

-149 SLDLWNAATE
+149 SLDLWNASAE

-187 AFSVEGLGKMRT
+187 AFSVKGLGKIRP

-205 PKQGGRISSD
+205 PKQEGRISSD
-215 DCSLAWNFSRQLN
+215 DCSLPWNFSRQLN
-228 SLKGSNFVLNDS
+228 SLRGSNFVLNDI
-240 ELEVDMDVPLGSS
+240 ELQVDMDVPLGGSH
-253 PSQFSVDITDSHGNW
+253 SQFSVDITDSHGNW

-290 SFGDTDIS
+290 FFSDTDIS
-298 YNIGREDIWDAK
+298 YNIGREDIWD
-310 VSYLDDGFP
+310 
-319 HEREDDIS
+319 
-327 WKYWPHK
+327 
-334 IDGNSGD
+334 
-341 FLDYENGE
+341 
-349 IPDNAFEGH
+349 
-358 YMLRKRGVKATNLN
+358 
-372 SLDPSPKHLSSKVG
+372 DPSPKHLSSKVG

-393 GERYEISLQD
+393 WESGRYNPIQTD
-403 LPAQPGWPFFG
+403 YDIRDFPAQPGWPFIE
-414 TEDVK
+414 TEDSK
-419 DSLSLLSS
+419 DSMSLLSFSS

-455 ICSTFGRTRMKY
+455 ICSTFARTRMKY
-467 DLDNDFAK
+467 DLDNDFGK

-490 KYMRTPVPL
+490 KYMRTPVPH
-499 KSTATKRASY
+499 KSKATKRASY
-509 YLQGGIELSQ
+509 CLQAGIELSQ
-519 KWLLEER
+519 KWLLEEG
-526 CNGVDIDLGFSS
+526 CNAVDIDLGFSS
-538 FHCTTQANLPSVG
+538 SHCTSQANLPSVG

-570 NVKSCFNTPK
+570 DVKSCFNAPK
-580 HSESIHCFPFSCFTS
+580 HSESIHCLPFSCFTS

-606 TNAFDSPVFSNIGAG
+606 TNSFDSPVFSNIRAG
-621 SIKHALSP
+621 SIKHVLSP

-641 DAGQHREIGFL
+641 DADQHREIGFL

-663 DKRKPKSPPANCKQ
+663 DKRKSKSPPANCEQ

-687 NDLLF
+687 NDLFL

-711 NEAKDGTLE
+711 KEAKDETLE
-720 TKGSLGVETSPSV
+720 TKGSLGVKTSPSV

-739 ESKGYECDVEIPLPC
+739 ESKG
-754 QSGTEQKSLMQEQK
+754 

>member
-1 MLQWMG
+1 MG
-7 GSRRK
+7 FQCK
-12 VTISRKSTHNR
+12 MP
-23 QRQYFEQRKQ
+23 F
-33 QEKTTGYE
+33 
-41 DHADE
+41 
-46 TSIAGRHQK
+46 AG
-55 ECQSLDILSLLN
+55 
-67 LSTFSAVGKCYPSRS
+67 
-82 HCKSGPSIIKYQM
+82 
-95 PEDPAKIITSSVPPS
+95 
-110 YSVKIKEA
+110 A

-298 YNIGREDIWDAK
+298 YNIGREDIWD
-310 VSYLDDGFP
+310 
-319 HEREDDIS
+319 
-327 WKYWPHK
+327 
-334 IDGNSGD
+334 
-341 FLDYENGE
+341 
-349 IPDNAFEGH
+349 
-358 YMLRKRGVKATNLN
+358 
-372 SLDPSPKHLSSKVG
+372 DPSPKHLSSKVG

-393 GERYEISLQD
+393 GESGRYNPIQTNYDVTD

-419 DSLSLLSS
+419 DSLSLLSFSS

-467 DLDNDFAK
+467 DLVNDFAK

-538 FHCTTQANLPSVG
+538 FHCTSQANLPSVG

-580 HSESIHCFPFSCFTS
+580 HSESIHCLPFSCFTS

>member
-41 DHADE
+41 GHADE

-55 ECQSLDILSLLN
+55 ECRSLDILSLLN
-67 LSTFSAVGKCYPSRS
+67 LSTFSAVVGS
-82 HCKSGPSIIKYQM
+82 HCKSGPSTIKYQM

-118 GAPPSSYQGELQCP
+118 GAPPASYQGELQCP

-149 SLDLWNAATE
+149 SLDLWNASAE
-159 NQLSVFDMLINDES
+159 NQFSVFDMLINDES

-187 AFSVEGLGKMRT
+187 AFSVKGLGKIRP

-205 PKQGGRISSD
+205 PKQEGRISSD
-215 DCSLAWNFSRQLN
+215 DCSLPWNFSRQLN
-228 SLKGSNFVLNDS
+228 SLRGSNFVLNDI
-240 ELEVDMDVPLGSS
+240 ELEVDMDVPLGGSH
-253 PSQFSVDITDSHGNW
+253 SQFSVDITDSHGNW

-290 SFGDTDIS
+290 FFSDTDIS
-298 YNIGREDIWDAK
+298 YNIGREDIWD
-310 VSYLDDGFP
+310 
-319 HEREDDIS
+319 
-327 WKYWPHK
+327 
-334 IDGNSGD
+334 
-341 FLDYENGE
+341 
-349 IPDNAFEGH
+349 
-358 YMLRKRGVKATNLN
+358 
-372 SLDPSPKHLSSKVG
+372 DPSPKHLSSKVG

-393 GERYEISLQD
+393 WESGRYNPIQTD
-403 LPAQPGWPFFG
+403 NDIRDFPAQPGWPFIE
-414 TEDVK
+414 TEDSK
-419 DSLSLLSS
+419 DSMSLLS

-467 DLDNDFAK
+467 DLDNDFGK

-490 KYMRTPVPL
+490 KYMRTPVPH
-499 KSTATKRASY
+499 KSKATKRASY
-509 YLQGGIELSQ
+509 CLQAGIELSQ
-519 KWLLEER
+519 KWLLEEG
-526 CNGVDIDLGFSS
+526 CNAVDIDLGFSS
-538 FHCTTQANLPSVG
+538 SHCTSQANLPSVG

-570 NVKSCFNTPK
+570 DVKSCFNAPK
-580 HSESIHCFPFSCFTS
+580 HSESIHCLPFSCFTS

-606 TNAFDSPVFSNIGAG
+606 TNSFDSPVFSNIRAG
-621 SIKHALSP
+621 SIKHVLSP

-641 DAGQHREIGFL
+641 DADQHREIGFL

-663 DKRKPKSPPANCKQ
+663 DKRKSKSPPANCEQ

-687 NDLLF
+687 NDLFL

-711 NEAKDGTLE
+711 KEAKDETLE
-720 TKGSLGVETSPSV
+720 TKGSLGVKTSPSV

-754 QSGTEQKSLMQEQK
+754 QSGTEQKSSMQEQK

>member
-41 DHADE
+41 GHADE

-55 ECQSLDILSLLN
+55 ECRSLDILSLLN
-67 LSTFSAVGKCYPSRS
+67 LSTFSAVGKCYPS
-82 HCKSGPSIIKYQM
+82 K
-95 PEDPAKIITSSVPPS
+95 
-110 YSVKIKEA
+110 
-118 GAPPSSYQGELQCP
+118 
-132 KISFSDH
+132 
-139 DNHDLNASND
+139 
-149 SLDLWNAATE
+149 
-159 NQLSVFDMLINDES
+159 LSVFDMLINDES

-187 AFSVEGLGKMRT
+187 AFSVKGLGKIRP

-205 PKQGGRISSD
+205 PKQEGRISSD
-215 DCSLAWNFSRQLN
+215 DCSLPWNFSRQLN
-228 SLKGSNFVLNDS
+228 SLRGSNFVLNDI
-240 ELEVDMDVPLGSS
+240 ELEVDAMMQDMDVPLGGSH
-253 PSQFSVDITDSHGNW
+253 SQFSVDITDSHGNW

-290 SFGDTDIS
+290 FFSDTDIS
-298 YNIGREDIWDAK
+298 YNIGREDIWD
-310 VSYLDDGFP
+310 VSYQDDGFP

-349 IPDNAFEGH
+349 MPDNAFEGH
-358 YMLRKRGVKATNLN
+358 QMLRKRYNPIQT
-372 SLDPSPKHLSSKVG
+372 DY
-386 HDLTTLI
+386 DI
-393 GERYEISLQD
+393 RD
-403 LPAQPGWPFFG
+403 FPAQPGWPFIE
-414 TEDVK
+414 TEDSK
-419 DSLSLLSS
+419 DSMSLLSKHLKYLI
-427 EESCSSSAVRGETID
+427 AVRGETID

-467 DLDNDFAK
+467 DLDNDFGK

-490 KYMRTPVPL
+490 KYMRTPVPH
-499 KSTATKRASY
+499 KSKATKRASY
-509 YLQGGIELSQ
+509 CLQAGIELSQ
-519 KWLLEER
+519 KWLLEEG
-526 CNGVDIDLGFSS
+526 CNAVDIDLGFSS
-538 FHCTTQANLPSVG
+538 SHCTSQANLPSVG

-570 NVKSCFNTPK
+570 DVKSCFNAPK
-580 HSESIHCFPFSCFTS
+580 HSESIHCLPFSCFTS

-606 TNAFDSPVFSNIGAG
+606 TNSFDSPVFSNIRAG
-621 SIKHALSP
+621 SIKHVLSP

-641 DAGQHREIGFL
+641 DADQHREIGFL

-663 DKRKPKSPPANCKQ
+663 DKRKSKSPPANCEQ

-687 NDLLF
+687 NDLFL

-711 NEAKDGTLE
+711 KEAKDETLE
-720 TKGSLGVETSPSV
+720 TKGSLGVKTSPSV

-754 QSGTEQKSLMQEQK
+754 QSGTEQKVYLILAYGFFNIYTYMHIKV

>member
-1 MLQWMG
+1 
-7 GSRRK
+7 
-12 VTISRKSTHNR
+12 
-23 QRQYFEQRKQ
+23 
-33 QEKTTGYE
+33 
-41 DHADE
+41 
-46 TSIAGRHQK
+46 
-55 ECQSLDILSLLN
+55 
-67 LSTFSAVGKCYPSRS
+67 
-82 HCKSGPSIIKYQM
+82 
-95 PEDPAKIITSSVPPS
+95 
-110 YSVKIKEA
+110 
-118 GAPPSSYQGELQCP
+118 
-132 KISFSDH
+132 
-139 DNHDLNASND
+139 
-149 SLDLWNAATE
+149 
-159 NQLSVFDMLINDES
+159 
-173 EVGSERSLVHEAHV
+173 
-187 AFSVEGLGKMRT
+187 MRT

-393 GERYEISLQD
+393 GESGRYNPIQTNYDVTD

-419 DSLSLLSS
+419 DSLSLLSFSS

-467 DLDNDFAK
+467 DLVNDFAK

-538 FHCTTQANLPSVG
+538 FHCTSQANLPSVG
-551 SQLWAEDPIGAFPV
+551 SQLWAEDPI
-565 PELNL
+565 
-570 NVKSCFNTPK
+570 
-580 HSESIHCFPFSCFTS
+580 
-595 EKFAFC
+595 
-601 QPLNQ
+601 
-606 TNAFDSPVFSNIGAG
+606 VFSNIGAG

>member
-1 MLQWMG
+1 
-7 GSRRK
+7 
-12 VTISRKSTHNR
+12 
-23 QRQYFEQRKQ
+23 
-33 QEKTTGYE
+33 
-41 DHADE
+41 
-46 TSIAGRHQK
+46 
-55 ECQSLDILSLLN
+55 
-67 LSTFSAVGKCYPSRS
+67 
-82 HCKSGPSIIKYQM
+82 
-95 PEDPAKIITSSVPPS
+95 
-110 YSVKIKEA
+110 
-118 GAPPSSYQGELQCP
+118 
-132 KISFSDH
+132 
-139 DNHDLNASND
+139 
-149 SLDLWNAATE
+149 
-159 NQLSVFDMLINDES
+159 
-173 EVGSERSLVHEAHV
+173 
-187 AFSVEGLGKMRT
+187 MRT

-298 YNIGREDIWDAK
+298 YNIGREDIWD
-310 VSYLDDGFP
+310 
-319 HEREDDIS
+319 
-327 WKYWPHK
+327 
-334 IDGNSGD
+334 
-341 FLDYENGE
+341 
-349 IPDNAFEGH
+349 
-358 YMLRKRGVKATNLN
+358 
-372 SLDPSPKHLSSKVG
+372 DPSPKHLSSKVG

-393 GERYEISLQD
+393 GESGRYNPIQTNYD
-403 LPAQPGWPFFG
+403 VRALPAQPGWPFFG

-419 DSLSLLSS
+419 DSLSLLS

-538 FHCTTQANLPSVG
+538 FHCTSQANLPSVG

-580 HSESIHCFPFSCFTS
+580 HSESIHCLPFSCFTS

>member
-41 DHADE
+41 GHADE

-55 ECQSLDILSLLN
+55 ECRSLDILSLLN
-67 LSTFSAVGKCYPSRS
+67 LSTFSAVGS
-82 HCKSGPSIIKYQM
+82 HCKSGPSTIKYQM

-118 GAPPSSYQGELQCP
+118 GAPPASYQGELQCP

-149 SLDLWNAATE
+149 SLDLWNASAE
-159 NQLSVFDMLINDES
+159 NQFSVFDMLINDES

-187 AFSVEGLGKMRT
+187 AFSVKGLGKIRP

-205 PKQGGRISSD
+205 PKQEGRISSD
-215 DCSLAWNFSRQLN
+215 DCSLPWNFSRQLN
-228 SLKGSNFVLNDS
+228 SLRGSNFVLNDI
-240 ELEVDMDVPLGSS
+240 ELEVDMDVPLGGSH
-253 PSQFSVDITDSHGNW
+253 SQFSVDITDSHGNW

-290 SFGDTDIS
+290 FFSDTDIS
-298 YNIGREDIWDAK
+298 YNIGREDIWD
-310 VSYLDDGFP
+310 
-319 HEREDDIS
+319 
-327 WKYWPHK
+327 
-334 IDGNSGD
+334 
-341 FLDYENGE
+341 
-349 IPDNAFEGH
+349 
-358 YMLRKRGVKATNLN
+358 
-372 SLDPSPKHLSSKVG
+372 DPSPKHLSSKVG

-393 GERYEISLQD
+393 WESGRYNPIQTD
-403 LPAQPGWPFFG
+403 NDIRDFPAQPGWPFIE
-414 TEDVK
+414 TEDSK
-419 DSLSLLSS
+419 DSMSLLRFSS

-467 DLDNDFAK
+467 DLDNDFGK

-490 KYMRTPVPL
+490 KYMRTPVPH
-499 KSTATKRASY
+499 KSKATKRASY
-509 YLQGGIELSQ
+509 CLQAGIELSQ
-519 KWLLEER
+519 KWLLEEG
-526 CNGVDIDLGFSS
+526 CNAVDIDLGFSS
-538 FHCTTQANLPSVG
+538 SHCTSQANLPSVG

-570 NVKSCFNTPK
+570 DVKSCFNAPK
-580 HSESIHCFPFSCFTS
+580 HSESIHCLPFSCFTS

-606 TNAFDSPVFSNIGAG
+606 TNSFDSPVFSNIRAG
-621 SIKHALSP
+621 SIKHVLSP

-641 DAGQHREIGFL
+641 DADQHREIGFL

-663 DKRKPKSPPANCKQ
+663 DKRKSKSPPANCEQ

-687 NDLLF
+687 NDLFL

-711 NEAKDGTLE
+711 KEAKDETLE
-720 TKGSLGVETSPSV
+720 TKGSLGVKTSPSV

-754 QSGTEQKSLMQEQK
+754 QSGTEQKSSMQEQK

>member
-1 MLQWMG
+1 MG
-7 GSRRK
+7 FQCK
-12 VTISRKSTHNR
+12 IP
-23 QRQYFEQRKQ
+23 F
-33 QEKTTGYE
+33 
-41 DHADE
+41 
-46 TSIAGRHQK
+46 AG
-55 ECQSLDILSLLN
+55 
-67 LSTFSAVGKCYPSRS
+67 
-82 HCKSGPSIIKYQM
+82 
-95 PEDPAKIITSSVPPS
+95 
-110 YSVKIKEA
+110 A
-118 GAPPSSYQGELQCP
+118 GAPPASYQGELQCP

-149 SLDLWNAATE
+149 SLDLWNASAE

-187 AFSVEGLGKMRT
+187 AFSVKGLGKIRP

-205 PKQGGRISSD
+205 PKQEGRISSD
-215 DCSLAWNFSRQLN
+215 DCSLPWNFSRQLN
-228 SLKGSNFVLNDS
+228 SLRGSNFVLNDI
-240 ELEVDMDVPLGSS
+240 ELEVDMDVPLGGSH
-253 PSQFSVDITDSHGNW
+253 SQFSVDITDSHGNW

-290 SFGDTDIS
+290 FFSDTDIS
-298 YNIGREDIWDAK
+298 YNIGREDIWD
-310 VSYLDDGFP
+310 VSYQDDGFP

-341 FLDYENGE
+341 FLDYEN
-349 IPDNAFEGH
+349 
-358 YMLRKRGVKATNLN
+358 
-372 SLDPSPKHLSSKVG
+372 DPSPKHLSSKVG

-393 GERYEISLQD
+393 WERYNPIQTD
-403 LPAQPGWPFFG
+403 YDIRDFPAQPGWPFIE
-414 TEDVK
+414 TEDSK
-419 DSLSLLSS
+419 DSMSLL
-427 EESCSSSAVRGETID
+427 RGETID

-467 DLDNDFAK
+467 DLDNDFGK

-490 KYMRTPVPL
+490 KYMRTPVPH
-499 KSTATKRASY
+499 KSKATKRASY
-509 YLQGGIELSQ
+509 CLQAGIELSQ
-519 KWLLEER
+519 KWLLEEG
-526 CNGVDIDLGFSS
+526 CNAVDIDLGFSS
-538 FHCTTQANLPSVG
+538 SHCTSQANLPSVG

-570 NVKSCFNTPK
+570 DVKSCFNAPK
-580 HSESIHCFPFSCFTS
+580 HSESIHCLPFSCFTS

-606 TNAFDSPVFSNIGAG
+606 TNSFDSPVFSNIRAG
-621 SIKHALSP
+621 SIKHVLSP

-641 DAGQHREIGFL
+641 DADQHREIGFL

-663 DKRKPKSPPANCKQ
+663 DKRKSRSPPTNCEQ

-687 NDLLF
+687 NDLFL

-711 NEAKDGTLE
+711 KEAKDETLE
-720 TKGSLGVETSPSV
+720 TKGSLGVKTSPSV

-754 QSGTEQKSLMQEQK
+754 QSGTEQKEQK

>member
-41 DHADE
+41 GHADE

-55 ECQSLDILSLLN
+55 ECRSLDILSLLN
-67 LSTFSAVGKCYPSRS
+67 LSTFSAVGS
-82 HCKSGPSIIKYQM
+82 HCKSGPSTIKYQM

-118 GAPPSSYQGELQCP
+118 GAPPASYQGELQCP

-149 SLDLWNAATE
+149 SLDLWNASAE

-187 AFSVEGLGKMRT
+187 AFSVKGLGKIRP

-205 PKQGGRISSD
+205 PKQEGRISSD
-215 DCSLAWNFSRQLN
+215 DCSLPWNFSRQLN
-228 SLKGSNFVLNDS
+228 SLRGSNFVLNDI
-240 ELEVDMDVPLGSS
+240 ELQVDMDVPLGGSH
-253 PSQFSVDITDSHGNW
+253 SQFSVDITDSHGNW

-290 SFGDTDIS
+290 FFSDTDIS
-298 YNIGREDIWDAK
+298 YNIGREDIWD
-310 VSYLDDGFP
+310 
-319 HEREDDIS
+319 
-327 WKYWPHK
+327 
-334 IDGNSGD
+334 
-341 FLDYENGE
+341 
-349 IPDNAFEGH
+349 
-358 YMLRKRGVKATNLN
+358 
-372 SLDPSPKHLSSKVG
+372 DPSPKHLSSKVG

-393 GERYEISLQD
+393 WESGRYNPIQTD
-403 LPAQPGWPFFG
+403 YDIRDFPAQPGWPFIE
-414 TEDVK
+414 TEDSK
-419 DSLSLLSS
+419 DSMSLLS

-455 ICSTFGRTRMKY
+455 ICSTFARTRMKY
-467 DLDNDFAK
+467 DLDNDFGK

-490 KYMRTPVPL
+490 KYMRTPVPH
-499 KSTATKRASY
+499 KSKATKRASY
-509 YLQGGIELSQ
+509 CLQAGIELSQ
-519 KWLLEER
+519 KWLLEEG
-526 CNGVDIDLGFSS
+526 CNAVDIDLGFSS
-538 FHCTTQANLPSVG
+538 SHCTSQANLPSVG

-570 NVKSCFNTPK
+570 DVKSCFNAPK
-580 HSESIHCFPFSCFTS
+580 HSESIHCLPFSCFTS

-606 TNAFDSPVFSNIGAG
+606 TNSFDSPVFSNIRAG
-621 SIKHALSP
+621 SIKHVLSP

-641 DAGQHREIGFL
+641 DADQHREIGFL

-663 DKRKPKSPPANCKQ
+663 DKRKSKSPPANCEQ

-687 NDLLF
+687 NDLFL

-711 NEAKDGTLE
+711 KEAKDETLE
-720 TKGSLGVETSPSV
+720 TKGSLGVKTSPSV

-739 ESKGYECDVEIPLPC
+739 ESKG
-754 QSGTEQKSLMQEQK
+754 

>member
-41 DHADE
+41 GHADE

-55 ECQSLDILSLLN
+55 ECRSLDILSLLN
-67 LSTFSAVGKCYPSRS
+67 LSTFSAVVGS
-82 HCKSGPSIIKYQM
+82 HCKSGPSTIKYQM

-118 GAPPSSYQGELQCP
+118 GAPPASYQGELQCP

-149 SLDLWNAATE
+149 SLDLWNASAE
-159 NQLSVFDMLINDES
+159 NQFSVFDMLINDES

-187 AFSVEGLGKMRT
+187 AFSVKGLGKIRP

-205 PKQGGRISSD
+205 PKQEGRISSD
-215 DCSLAWNFSRQLN
+215 DCSLPWNFSRQLN
-228 SLKGSNFVLNDS
+228 SLRGSNFVLNDI
-240 ELEVDMDVPLGSS
+240 ELEVDMDVPLGGSH
-253 PSQFSVDITDSHGNW
+253 SQFSVDITDSHGNW

-290 SFGDTDIS
+290 FFSDTDIS
-298 YNIGREDIWDAK
+298 YNIGREDIWD
-310 VSYLDDGFP
+310 
-319 HEREDDIS
+319 
-327 WKYWPHK
+327 
-334 IDGNSGD
+334 
-341 FLDYENGE
+341 
-349 IPDNAFEGH
+349 
-358 YMLRKRGVKATNLN
+358 
-372 SLDPSPKHLSSKVG
+372 DPSPKHLSSKVG

-393 GERYEISLQD
+393 WESGRYNPIQTD
-403 LPAQPGWPFFG
+403 NDIRDFPAQPGWPFIE
-414 TEDVK
+414 TEDSK
-419 DSLSLLSS
+419 DSMSLLRFSS

-467 DLDNDFAK
+467 DLDNDFGK

-490 KYMRTPVPL
+490 KYMRTPVPH
-499 KSTATKRASY
+499 KSKATKRASY
-509 YLQGGIELSQ
+509 CLQAGIELSQ
-519 KWLLEER
+519 KWLLEEG
-526 CNGVDIDLGFSS
+526 CNAVDIDLGFSS
-538 FHCTTQANLPSVG
+538 SHCTSQANLPSVG

-570 NVKSCFNTPK
+570 DVKSCFNAPK
-580 HSESIHCFPFSCFTS
+580 HSESIHCLPFSCFTS

-606 TNAFDSPVFSNIGAG
+606 TNSFDSPVFSNIRAG
-621 SIKHALSP
+621 SIKHVLSP

-641 DAGQHREIGFL
+641 DADQHREIGFL

-663 DKRKPKSPPANCKQ
+663 DKRKSKSPPANCEQ

-687 NDLLF
+687 NDLFL

-711 NEAKDGTLE
+711 KEAKDETLE
-720 TKGSLGVETSPSV
+720 TKGSLGVKTSPSV

-754 QSGTEQKSLMQEQK
+754 QSGTEQKEQK

>member
-1 MLQWMG
+1 MG

-55 ECQSLDILSLLN
+55 ECRSLDILSLLN
-67 LSTFSAVGKCYPSRS
+67 LSTFSAVGS
-82 HCKSGPSIIKYQM
+82 HCKSGPSTIKYQM

-298 YNIGREDIWDAK
+298 YNIGREDIWD
-310 VSYLDDGFP
+310 
-319 HEREDDIS
+319 
-327 WKYWPHK
+327 
-334 IDGNSGD
+334 
-341 FLDYENGE
+341 
-349 IPDNAFEGH
+349 
-358 YMLRKRGVKATNLN
+358 
-372 SLDPSPKHLSSKVG
+372 DPSPKHLSSKVG

-393 GERYEISLQD
+393 GESGRYNPIQTNYDVTD

-419 DSLSLLSS
+419 DSLSLLSFSS

-467 DLDNDFAK
+467 DLVNDFAK

-538 FHCTTQANLPSVG
+538 FHCTSQANLPSVG
-551 SQLWAEDPIGAFPV
+551 SQLWAEDPI
-565 PELNL
+565 
-570 NVKSCFNTPK
+570 
-580 HSESIHCFPFSCFTS
+580 
-595 EKFAFC
+595 
-601 QPLNQ
+601 
-606 TNAFDSPVFSNIGAG
+606 VFSNIGAG

>member
-1 MLQWMG
+1 M
-7 GSRRK
+7 
-12 VTISRKSTHNR
+12 
-23 QRQYFEQRKQ
+23 
-33 QEKTTGYE
+33 
-41 DHADE
+41 A
-46 TSIAGRHQK
+46 
-55 ECQSLDILSLLN
+55 LSLCLLRIWSALFHLLRIFCGGN
-67 LSTFSAVGKCYPSRS
+67 LQILGMIVG
-82 HCKSGPSIIKYQM
+82 
-95 PEDPAKIITSSVPPS
+95 
-110 YSVKIKEA
+110 
-118 GAPPSSYQGELQCP
+118 SSY
-132 KISFSDH
+132 F
-139 DNHDLNASND
+139 
-149 SLDLWNAATE
+149 
-159 NQLSVFDMLINDES
+159 
-173 EVGSERSLVHEAHV
+173 
-187 AFSVEGLGKMRT
+187 
-199 KTPLHS
+199 
-205 PKQGGRISSD
+205 QGG
-215 DCSLAWNFSRQLN
+215 
-228 SLKGSNFVLNDS
+228 
-240 ELEVDMDVPLGSS
+240 
-253 PSQFSVDITDSHGNW
+253 
-268 KPNLSTFSD
+268 
-277 DMQLDSHYRNSKC
+277 
-290 SFGDTDIS
+290 
-298 YNIGREDIWDAK
+298 
-310 VSYLDDGFP
+310 
-319 HEREDDIS
+319 
-327 WKYWPHK
+327 
-334 IDGNSGD
+334 
-341 FLDYENGE
+341 
-349 IPDNAFEGH
+349 
-358 YMLRKRGVKATNLN
+358 GVKCEN
-372 SLDPSPKHLSSKVG
+372 PSPKHLSSKVG

-393 GERYEISLQD
+393 GESGRYNPIQTNYDVRD

-419 DSLSLLSS
+419 DSLSLLS

-499 KSTATKRASY
+499 KSTATKCASY

-538 FHCTTQANLPSVG
+538 FHCTSQANLPSVG

-580 HSESIHCFPFSCFTS
+580 HSESIHCLPFSCFTS

-754 QSGTEQKSLMQEQK
+754 QSGTEQKEQK